1 MRGWNGSRPTGATS
15 GDAAWAR
22 HHYNAGMSDAPF
34 NLPFNWKVPAG
45 KALEAALNRALLLDE
60 DTRAALPALDGRTV
74 ALTLESPPLALQ
86 LKVEGDRLRV
96 GPVPD
101 ADRADLSVRSTLAGL
116 LGRLPGLL
124 GGASRDAGPPV
135 GSMRIEGDAEVARR
149 LQRMAERFDPDW
161 GRPFAA
167 VFGDVLGTQIA
178 NGVAFALKRARIVA
192 HGVAK
197 SAAEYVT
204 EESRDVVSAAELDAF
219 HDDVDKL
226 RDAGERLAARV
237 ARLRSAGLGEA
248 R

>member
-1 MRGWNGSRPTGATS
+1 
-15 GDAAWAR
+15 
-22 HHYNAGMSDAPF
+22 MSDASS

-60 DTRAALPALDGRTV
+60 DTRSALPALDGRTV

-101 ADRADLSVRSTLAGL
+101 ADRADLSVRSTLSGL

-124 GGASRDAGPPV
+124 GSASQRDAGPPV
-135 GSMRIEGDAEVARR
+135 GSMRIEGDADVARR

-178 NGVAFALKRARIVA
+178 NGVAFALKRARIA
-192 HGVAK
+192 AQDVAK
-197 SAAEYVT
+197 SAAEYLT
-204 EESRDVVSAAELDAF
+204 EESRDVVAQAELDAF

-226 RDAGERLAARV
+226 RDAGERLAARI
-237 ARLRSAGLGEA
+237 ARLRSAGSGEA

>member
-1 MRGWNGSRPTGATS
+1 
-15 GDAAWAR
+15 
-22 HHYNAGMSDAPF
+22 MSDAPSH
-34 NLPFNWKVPAG
+34 LPFNWKVPAG

-86 LKVEGDRLRV
+86 LTVDGDRLRV

-116 LGRLPGLL
+116 LGRLPLFQ
-124 GGASRDAGPPV
+124 RDAGPPV
-135 GSMRIEGDAEVARR
+135 GAMRIEGDAEVARR

-167 VFGDVLGTQIA
+167 VFGDVLGVQIA

-192 HGVAK
+192 RDAAE
-197 SAAEYVT
+197 SAADYLT
-204 EESRDVVSAAELDAF
+204 EESRDVVGQAELHAF
-219 HDDVDKL
+219 HDDVDAL
-226 RDAGERLAARV
+226 RDAGERVAARV
-237 ARLRSAGLGEA
+237 ARLRNAGLRSAG
-248 R
+248 